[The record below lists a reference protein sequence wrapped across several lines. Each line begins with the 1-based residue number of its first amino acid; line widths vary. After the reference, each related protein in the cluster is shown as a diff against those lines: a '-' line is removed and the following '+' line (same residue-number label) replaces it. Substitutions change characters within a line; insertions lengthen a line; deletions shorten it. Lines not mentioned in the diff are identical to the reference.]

1 MVKHP
6 IILGFTE
13 NTDGVTVPL
22 RIMFVMKILIRVW
35 RMDGQGQYV
44 GDEAAQWFS
53 SYLNKP
59 GCKMYQL
66 SQPRVICEDEKWGD
80 VGRPDDKVQ
89 LDINSFL
96 RAVYSF

>member
-1 MVKHP
+1 MY
-6 IILGFTE
+6 GE
-13 NTDGVTVPL
+13 G
-22 RIMFVMKILIRVW
+22 R
-35 RMDGQGQYV
+35 YV

-80 VGRPDDKVQ
+80 VGRPGDKVQ

-96 RAVYSF
+96 RAVYNNECCKPNTKLNTYQLDYSANLKP

>member
-1 MVKHP
+1 
-6 IILGFTE
+6 
-13 NTDGVTVPL
+13 
-22 RIMFVMKILIRVW
+22 
-35 RMDGQGQYV
+35 MDGEGQYV

-80 VGRPDDKVQ
+80 VGLPDDKVHSMMLQ
-89 LDINSFL
+89 KIEMNCIHSGSAF
-96 RAVYSF
+96 S

>member
-1 MVKHP
+1 
-6 IILGFTE
+6 
-13 NTDGVTVPL
+13 
-22 RIMFVMKILIRVW
+22 
-35 RMDGQGQYV
+35 MDGEGQYV

-80 VGRPDDKVQ
+80 VGLPDDKVQ
-89 LDINSFL
+89 LDINLLLIPFL
-96 RAVYSF
+96 E

>member
-1 MVKHP
+1 
-6 IILGFTE
+6 
-13 NTDGVTVPL
+13 
-22 RIMFVMKILIRVW
+22 
-35 RMDGQGQYV
+35 MDGEGQYV

-80 VGRPDDKVQ
+80 VGRPDDKVYPMMLLKIVNKQ
-89 LDINSFL
+89 LLDEVEHDIMNYQNRGLCYLPKPKAEADNTDTRF
-96 RAVYSF
+96 